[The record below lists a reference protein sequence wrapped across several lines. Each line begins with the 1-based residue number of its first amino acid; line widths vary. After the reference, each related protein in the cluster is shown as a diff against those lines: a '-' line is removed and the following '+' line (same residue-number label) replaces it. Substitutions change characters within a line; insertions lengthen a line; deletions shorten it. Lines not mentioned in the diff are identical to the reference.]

1 MRGLISLPP
10 RDVFWPWDVK
20 SVDVHV
26 TPTHKTE
33 ICPSIW
39 HCNGGASHPRHI
51 REPWAVLW
59 RPAARGSHPEPL
71 WTWLEWEIRVRWD
84 LGIIFFYRTHYLAS
98 PAWYNLVNVSPST
111 RGSESWV
118 MMGRLYQLPGSA
130 KSPWLSLSR
139 GETFSFTQV
148 GQRQADGLATS

>member
-84 LGIIFFYRTHYLAS
+84 LGIIFFYTVSSNTAIYLGRTMHTWVQLKKERDSRAIIFGEGHTGV
-98 PAWYNLVNVSPST
+98 PVVLTPTEPS
-111 RGSESWV
+111 
-118 MMGRLYQLPGSA
+118 
-130 KSPWLSLSR
+130 
-139 GETFSFTQV
+139 SFTC
-148 GQRQADGLATS
+148 LEMPCM